1 MILKDIISP
10 NTPKYGPHNIKYNAS
25 IMKNKFKI
33 IAFDADDTLWV
44 NEPFYRETEK
54 KFFGLLQDFG
64 SPEFLNKELFKTE
77 MQNLSLYGYGAKGL
91 TLSMTETAL
100 RVSNNKITAQTIAA
114 IVNLGKE
121 LIQKPLILLEGV
133 KEVLNI
139 LHQKDT
145 LLIVVTKGDLLDQ
158 ERKLANSGLNRYFHH
173 VEIVSDKKE
182 ENYQKLLEKLE
193 VAPED
198 FLMIGNSRKSDIIP
212 VVNIG
217 AYAIFV
223 PYHTSWQHEEADK
236 IESTH
241 CLEVAHIKEVLDIIE
256 L

>member
-1 MILKDIISP
+1 
-10 NTPKYGPHNIKYNAS
+10 
-25 IMKNKFKI
+25 MKNNFKI

-54 KFFGLLQDFG
+54 KFFDLLQDFG
-64 SPEFLNKELFKTE
+64 TPEFLNEELFNTE
-77 MQNLSLYGYGAKGL
+77 MQNLALYGYGAKGL

-100 RVSNNKITAQTIAA
+100 RVSNQRVNAKTIAA

-121 LIQKPLILLEGV
+121 LIQKPLVLLEGV
-133 KEVLNI
+133 EEVLKT
-139 LHQKDT
+139 LHKSNNR
-145 LLIVVTKGDLLDQ
+145 LIVVTKGDLLDQ
-158 ERKLANSGLNRYFHH
+158 ERKLLNSGLGQYFHH

-182 ENYQKLLEKLE
+182 ENYQKLLKKLE
-193 VAPED
+193 VAPDD

-217 AYAIFV
+217 AFAIFV

-236 IESTH
+236 IESSH
-241 CLEVAHIKEVLDIIE
+241 CLEVAHIKEVLNIIE
-256 L
+256 W

>member
-1 MILKDIISP
+1 MFNKIHQ
-10 NTPKYGPHNIKYNAS
+10 TQ
-25 IMKNKFKI
+25 MKNNFKI

-44 NEPFYRETEK
+44 NEPFYRETEN
-54 KFFGLLQDFG
+54 KFFDLLKDFG
-64 SPEFLNKELFKTE
+64 KPDTLNKELFNTE
-77 MQNLSLYGYGAKGL
+77 MKNLALYGYGAKGL

-100 RVSNNKITAQTIAA
+100 RVSHNKVNAHTIES
-114 IVNLGKE
+114 IINLGKE
-121 LIQKPLILLEGV
+121 LIQKPLVLLEGV
-133 KEVLNI
+133 KEVLTT
-139 LHQKDT
+139 LHQKDI

-158 ERKLANSGLNRYFHH
+158 ERKLANSGLSQYFHH

-182 ENYQKLLEKLE
+182 ENYLKLINKLG

-236 IESTH
+236 VESTY
-241 CLEVAHIKEVLDIIE
+241 CLEVKHITEVPDIIKK
-256 L
+256 